1 MELGFSKDGKLE
13 TFKDSDEI
21 HVQIFLYP
29 FYHGNSCKMKIYTKY
44 IFFLF
49 PFNSEEI
56 LCKVHIF

>member
-29 FYHGNSCKMKIYTKY
+29 FYHGNSCNMKIYTKY
-44 IFFLF
+44 IFFI
-49 PFNSEEI
+49 P
-56 LCKVHIF
+56 V